1 MKKFVLA
8 LILSLT
14 LFALCSC
21 AEEKYPPVPSTEE
34 EAKVV
39 LTLKIEDKEYEVKY
53 ELYRALFLNHKSRID
68 GGNEAVWSGEN
79 KDEYINEIN
88 KIIVD
93 NVSQIFAAFHLAE
106 KIGFNPYSSEVDYKI
121 EEFIKGAVEGDG
133 NQIGHGS
140 YDAFLESLKANNLN
154 YSTATLLYR
163 YALAETAIDK
173 YYGGEYN
180 EFGVLEDGKYE
191 YTREDVENYYYS
203 DASARIL
210 QAYFQSGTRTYS
222 QMQEYRESLAAIDD
236 EMTLAMRII
245 GSTSAL
251 ESDFIVDG
259 ELSGIVLGRTA
270 LQNNDYEEYI
280 REVFSLG
287 EGELSGVITLK
298 HTSADGYYVVYR
310 LAKSAEHFEKFYSSV
325 RNSYIDSVIGATL
338 GGIEAALAEGV
349 VFTENYN
356 GIVHKD
362 ISID

>member
-8 LILSLT
+8 LILALT
-14 LFALCSC
+14 LFAFYGC

-39 LTLKIEDKEYEVKY
+39 LTLKIEDKEYDVRY

-79 KDEYINEIN
+79 KDVYINEIN
-88 KIIVD
+88 EIIIND
-93 NVSQIFAAFHLAE
+93 LSQIFAAFHLAD
-106 KIGFNPYSSEVDYKI
+106 KIGFDPYSSEVDYKI
-121 EEFIKGAVEGDG
+121 EEFIRGAVEGDG

-140 YDAFLESLKANNLN
+140 YEAFLASLKKNNLN

-180 EFGVLEDGKYE
+180 ELGALEDGEYK

-203 DASARIL
+203 DACARIF
-210 QAYFQSGTRTYS
+210 QAYFQKGIKTYS
-222 QMQEYRESLAAIDD
+222 QMQEYRESLAEIDN
-236 EMTLAMRII
+236 EFTLAMRFI
-245 GSTSAL
+245 GTTSAL
-251 ESDFIVDG
+251 ESDFISDG

-270 LQNNDYEEYI
+270 LQSYDYAEYI
-280 REVFSLG
+280 NSVFALAD
-287 EGELSGVITLK
+287 GELSDVITLS
-298 HTSADGYYVVYR
+298 HTNADGYYVVYR
-310 LAKSAEHFEKFYSSV
+310 LAKSSEHFEKFYTSV

-338 GGIEAALAEGV
+338 GGIENTLSESV
-349 VFTENYN
+349 TFTENYN
-356 GIVHKD
+356 SIIHKD
-362 ISID
+362 ISLD